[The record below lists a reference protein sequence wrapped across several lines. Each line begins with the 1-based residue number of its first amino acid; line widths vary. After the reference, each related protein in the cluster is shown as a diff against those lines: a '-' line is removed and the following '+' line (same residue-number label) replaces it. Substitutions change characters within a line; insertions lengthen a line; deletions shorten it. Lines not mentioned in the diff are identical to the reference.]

1 MTTNFDTDSSTQ
13 TIAAAWAS
21 SPLGQPEREV
31 RYGFAPTGTT
41 ESVTVKPT
49 SDRKR
54 APLVAALASGVIAGA
69 TLGVML
75 FDYTDATRPAVV
87 VPRSEGRLP
96 GPPSALPTET
106 RPAPDTAPS
115 PNLVVSEQKTAP
127 APTVAAPP
135 SEQPTADVGTAP
147 VGAGGLRPAGRA
159 RS

>member
-1 MTTNFDTDSSTQ
+1 VTTNFDTDSSTQ

-21 SPLGQPEREV
+21 SPLGQPERGV

-54 APLVAALASGVIAGA
+54 ALLVAALASGVIAGA

-75 FDYTDATRPAVV
+75 FDYTDATRPTVM